1 MGNKMENFSD
11 NQLSDFELS
20 KVRELV
26 ILYINK
32 DASEAELRKLLKD
45 PETQKE
51 VRNSIVTKR
60 YSFYSINQVAK
71 VTGLSRST
79 ILRMEAAGDFPVGV
93 ELSSNRK
100 GYLSSDVDSWAR
112 VRMLTAVGK
121 RLLKRNP
128 YPMNAPDVPM
138 ATYSQRPK
146 ENNI

>member
-1 MGNKMENFSD
+1 MENYSD

-121 RLLKRNP
+121 RLLKRNS

>member
-1 MGNKMENFSD
+1 MNNFSD

-51 VRNSIVTKR
+51 VRKNLVTKR
-60 YSFYSINQVAK
+60 YSFYNINQAAK

-79 ILRMEAAGDFPVGV
+79 ILRMEAVGDFPMGV

-112 VRMLTAVGK
+112 VRMLIAAGK

-128 YPMNAPDVPM
+128 DPMNDPKAPM
-138 ATYSQRPK
+138 ATYGQ
-146 ENNI
+146 